1 MRQRGHSLGSSWMTT
16 IFIFS
21 EGRNKGLF
29 YPKWGPECVAEGAA
43 GSTVK
48 NSGLLRA
55 SHSCSQSHFRGT
67 LILVGLR
74 KHSRV

>member
-1 MRQRGHSLGSSWMTT
+1 MWQRGNSLGSSRQTA

-21 EGRNKGLF
+21 EGRNKDLF
-29 YPKWGPECVAEGAA
+29 YPKWGPGCFAEGAA

-55 SHSCSQSHFRGT
+55 SHSCSQSFLDKEPNFGGSQKT
-67 LILVGLR
+67 L
-74 KHSRV
+74 

>member
-1 MRQRGHSLGSSWMTT
+1 MQQRGHSLVSSWQTA

-29 YPKWGPECVAEGAA
+29 YPKWEPGCVAEGAA

-55 SHSCSQSHFRGT
+55 SHS
-67 LILVGLR
+67 
-74 KHSRV
+74 